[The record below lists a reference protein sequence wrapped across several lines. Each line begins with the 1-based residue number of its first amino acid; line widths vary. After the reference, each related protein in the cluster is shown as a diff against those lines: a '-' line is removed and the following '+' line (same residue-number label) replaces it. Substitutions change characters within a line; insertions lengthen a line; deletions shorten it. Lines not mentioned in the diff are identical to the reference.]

1 MPITLKNKA
10 CAEFILSADGPVLV
24 SAKYSGDLNPTT
36 ADAQFLTGQNGSE
49 ECCVIP
55 GSTLKGVFRS
65 FFETNERYKMSNTE
79 DLFGTV
85 KNQEDGKAYKG
96 RISFHDAYADMS
108 GVRMIIRASTA
119 IAAHTQSAM
128 TGTLNNVL
136 AVEKGDFSAGFTLV
150 NYSDDELLKL
160 LCALNLVNEGF
171 IRIGGRKSRGY
182 GKMAVSSF
190 RLTTT
195 GGYNPDLTE
204 KTGYCSDDLAA
215 AIQHYKEVCG
225 NG

>member
-65 FFETNERYKMSNTE
+65 FFETNERYKISNTE
-79 DLFGTV
+79 DLFGSG
-85 KNQEDGKAYKG
+85 KNQEDCKAYTG
-96 RISFHDAYADMS
+96 RS
-108 GVRMIIRASTA
+108 
-119 IAAHTQSAM
+119 
-128 TGTLNNVL
+128 
-136 AVEKGDFSAGFTLV
+136 
-150 NYSDDELLKL
+150 
-160 LCALNLVNEGF
+160 
-171 IRIGGRKSRGY
+171 
-182 GKMAVSSF
+182 
-190 RLTTT
+190 
-195 GGYNPDLTE
+195 
-204 KTGYCSDDLAA
+204 YCSDDLAA

>member
-10 CAEFILSADGPVLV
+10 CAEFVLSADGPVLV
-24 SAKYSGDLNPTT
+24 SGKFSGDLDPTT
-36 ADAQFLTGQNGSE
+36 ADARFLTGQNGSE

-55 GSTLKGVFRS
+55 GSTLKGIFRS
-65 FFETNERYKMSNTE
+65 FFETNERYRMSDTE

-85 KNQEDGKAYKG
+85 KSHDDGKAYKG
-96 RISFHDAYADMS
+96 RIAFHDAYADMS
-108 GVRMIIRASTA
+108 GVRMIIRTSTA

-128 TGTLNNVL
+128 TTTLNNVL
-136 AVEKGDFSAGFTLV
+136 AVEKGDFLAGFTLV
-150 NYSDDELLKL
+150 NYSDDELFYL

-182 GKMAVSSF
+182 GKMTVKSF

-195 GGYNPDLTE
+195 EGYNPDLTE
-204 KTGYCSDDLAA
+204 KPGFCSDDLAA
-215 AIQHYKEVCG
+215 AKQHYKEVCG